1 MTSQT
6 NKNLILEVKNLKKY
20 FPIEKGFFRRA
31 VGQVRAVDDVS
42 LFIKE
47 GETLGLV
54 GESGSGKTTL
64 AQVLMGLPPYKIV
77 QGTIIFKG
85 KNITKFTPEKR
96 SKLGLGL
103 VFQNPPAIKGV
114 TLNNLI
120 EAINSRKKT
129 LSSFFFEKTMTNLK
143 TRDIN
148 VGFSGG
154 EKKISELYQLVCL
167 NPQLVILDEIDSGL
181 DIERLQQM
189 IHFIKNKFYFKQSE
203 KKGSRAIARGSY
215 NRQRAFLIITH
226 REDILKYLNPSM
238 THILLDGKIICSSK
252 DWLAIWKTIKK
263 YGYEKCENCPK
274 KVC

>member
-1 MTSQT
+1 MAPELLKIT
-6 NKNLILEVKNLKKY
+6 NLTIRLEKKIILDKANLKLK
-20 FPIEKGFFRRA
+20 KGEIHA
-31 VGQVRAVDDVS
+31 
-42 LFIKE
+42 L
-47 GETLGLV
+47 LGPN
-54 GESGSGKTTL
+54 GSGKTTL

-77 QGTIIFKG
+77 QGKIIFKG
-85 KNITKFTPEKR
+85 RNINKFTPEKR

-114 TLNNLI
+114 TLNSLI
-120 EAINSRKKT
+120 QEIASNKKQKPE
-129 LSSFFFEKTMTNLK
+129 FFSEKTITNLG

-154 EKKISELYQLVCL
+154 EKKISELYQVVYL

-189 IHFIKNKFYFKQSE
+189 IHFIKHKF
-203 KKGSRAIARGSY
+203 Y

-226 REDILKYLNPSM
+226 QEDILKYLNPSM

-263 YGYEKCENCPK
+263 YGYEKCKTCPQK
-274 KVC
+274 IC

>member
-1 MTSQT
+1 MVQELLKIT
-6 NKNLILEVKNLKKY
+6 NLTICLEKKIILDKVNLKLK
-20 FPIEKGFFRRA
+20 KGEIHA
-31 VGQVRAVDDVS
+31 
-42 LFIKE
+42 L
-47 GETLGLV
+47 LGPN
-54 GESGSGKTTL
+54 GSGKTTL

-189 IHFIKNKFYFKQSE
+189 IHFIKNKFY
-203 KKGSRAIARGSY
+203 